1 MFYSRE
7 LEKFSAELKIFNSL
21 PMDHRERLIVNT
33 LVNNR
38 LAFQAFKENLEVI
51 RKVNKFDIDLSR
63 VLTRAVACKS

>member
-7 LEKFSAELKIFNSL
+7 LEKFSAELEIFNSL

>member
-7 LEKFSAELKIFNSL
+7 LEKFSAELEIFNSL
-21 PMDHRERLIVNT
+21 PMDNRERLIVNT